1 MTRSHRFCTPLLL
14 ALVVAAVPAL
24 AQSPA
29 HRIGPQHI
37 NTYWIMIN
45 QNVDVDIP
53 NSARNLTKPGCAA
66 VSFSIGSDGLP
77 RNLKVEKVAPAG
89 DFGKVAMS
97 AVSRFR
103 YGPSLTNHEGEPV
116 DTYYVVPFNAPND
129 PAGQNQV
136 MAPCKLAGYDEG

>member
-1 MTRSHRFCTPLLL
+1 MTISHRFRLPLLL
-14 ALVVAAVPAL
+14 TLIAAAAPAL
-24 AQSPA
+24 AQS

-53 NSARNLTKPGCAA
+53 NSAHNLDKPGCAA
-66 VSFSIGSDGLP
+66 VSFTIGSDGLP

-89 DFGKVAMS
+89 DFGTVATN
-97 AVSRFR
+97 AVSHFR
-103 YGPSLTNHEGEPV
+103 YGPSLTNRASNPV
-116 DTYYVVPFNAPND
+116 DTYYVVPFNAPSD
-129 PAGQNQV
+129 PTGQQQV